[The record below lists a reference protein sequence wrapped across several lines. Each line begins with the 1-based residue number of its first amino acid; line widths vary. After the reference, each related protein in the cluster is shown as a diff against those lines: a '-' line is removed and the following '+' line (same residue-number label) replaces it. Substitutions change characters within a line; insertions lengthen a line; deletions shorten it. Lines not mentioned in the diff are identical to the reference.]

1 MLTKGSFTL
10 LKFRRTILS
19 DFLIAGVQKWE
30 RSARMKR
37 YNHNEIAVDKSIS
50 SAIFIAYNNG

>member
-1 MLTKGSFTL
+1 
-10 LKFRRTILS
+10 
-19 DFLIAGVQKWE
+19 LIAGVQKWE